1 MNPIFLDEKQITE
14 LASVGETIDLLEKAF
29 QQQATGEATSTP
41 RNRLV
46 TEGIFLNMMA
56 GAIPGYFGYKAYATG
71 GDKASFMFFL
81 FDSKTNELLSIMQ
94 ASRLG
99 KIRTG
104 AATGLGTRLM
114 ARKDAE
120 VATIFGAGGQAGTQL
135 LGMDAARSFKRI
147 WVVNRTPEKGERFI
161 EEMAPQ
167 VKAELKTAS
176 SAEEAVGESQV
187 VTTITG
193 SRGPVLFGKWIG
205 PGTHINAAG
214 GNLLLRAELDRDAVL
229 KADRI
234 VVDSIEQARIE
245 CGELIPVL
253 GYGRRHWDEVQEL
266 KDVVRSGGGRETPE
280 EITLFKSLGVGLED
294 VAVGALIYERARE
307 RGVGIVLDL

>member
-1 MNPIFLDEKQITE
+1 MHPLFLTEKQITE
-14 LASVGETIDLLEKAF
+14 LVSVGETIDLLEKAF
-29 QQQATGEATSTP
+29 LQQATGEATSSP

-56 GAIPGYFGYKAYATG
+56 GAIPGYFGYKAYTTG
-71 GDKASFMFFL
+71 RGKPSFMFFL
-81 FDSKTNELLSIMQ
+81 FDSKTNELLSIME

-99 KIRTG
+99 KVRTG

-114 ARKDAE
+114 AREDAQ
-120 VATIFGAGGQAGTQL
+120 VATIFGAGRQAGTQL
-135 LGMDAARSFKRI
+135 LAMDAACSFKRI
-147 WVVNRTPEKGERFI
+147 WVVNRTPENGKRFV
-161 EEMAPQ
+161 EAMAPQ
-167 VKAELKTAS
+167 VKAELKTVS

-193 SRGPVLFGKWIG
+193 SREPVLFGKWIG

-214 GNLLLRAELDRDAVL
+214 GNLLLRTELDRDAVL

-245 CGELIPVL
+245 CGELIHVL
-253 GYGRRHWDEVQEL
+253 GHGRRYWDEVREL
-266 KDVVRSGGGRETPE
+266 KDVVQSGGGRQTPE
-280 EITLFKSLGVGLED
+280 EITLFKSLGVGLQD

-307 RGVGIVLDL
+307 RSVGSVLDL

>member
-1 MNPIFLDEKQITE
+1 MNPLFLTEKQITE
-14 LASVGETIDLLEKAF
+14 LASVGETIDLLEKVF
-29 QQQATGEATSTP
+29 QQQATGEATSSP

-71 GDKASFMFFL
+71 RGKPSFMFFL
-81 FDSKTNELLSIMQ
+81 FDSKTNALLSIME

-99 KIRTG
+99 KVRTG

-114 ARKDAE
+114 AREDAQ
-120 VATIFGAGGQAGTQL
+120 VATIFGAGRQAETQL
-135 LGMDAARSFKRI
+135 LAMDAARSFKRI

-161 EEMAPQ
+161 EAMAPQ
-167 VKAELKTAS
+167 VKAELKMAS
-176 SAEEAVGESQV
+176 SPEEAVGDSQV

-193 SRGPVLFGKWIG
+193 SREPVLFGKWIG

-214 GNLLLRAELDRDAVL
+214 GNLLLRTELDRDAVL

-245 CGELIPVL
+245 CGELIHVL
-253 GYGRRHWDEVQEL
+253 GHGRRHWDEVREL

-280 EITLFKSLGVGLED
+280 EITLFKSLGVGLQD

-307 RGVGIVLDL
+307 RSVGSVLDL